1 MTMLLLASIVTTAAV
16 SVVCTAVLATAAKNQ
31 IVQHQLRQLQYWSS
45 AQQKWITASGSR

>member
-31 IVQHQLRQLQYWSS
+31 IVQHQLQYWETR
-45 AQQKWITASGSR
+45 AMRAERPGWRA